1 MVRSIIV
8 ASLIA
13 VASAFVPAK
22 VSIIHIYQSY
32 VVVSASIVVVIVCV
46 DGCLGFVF
54 MK

>member
-22 VSIIHIYQSY
+22 VSIICQSF
-32 VVVSASIVVVIVCV
+32 VVVGASIVVVIVCV